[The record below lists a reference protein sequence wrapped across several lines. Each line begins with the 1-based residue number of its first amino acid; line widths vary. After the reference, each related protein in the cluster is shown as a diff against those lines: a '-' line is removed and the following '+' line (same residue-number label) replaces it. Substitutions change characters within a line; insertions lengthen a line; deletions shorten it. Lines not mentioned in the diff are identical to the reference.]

1 MNVPNAI
8 ALFTLKWLILCY
20 VNFSSINMCV
30 CMCVC
35 VCVCVLLIL
44 TPEFFYAPLNSMP
57 EARALLTN
65 PSLGP
70 VSFHFLVEINSEKLK

>member
-1 MNVPNAI
+1 MNAPNAI
-8 ALFTLKWLILCY
+8 ALFTLKWLILLCEFQLNKY
-20 VNFSSINMCV
+20 
-30 CMCVC
+30 

-44 TPEFFYAPLNSMP
+44 TPDFFYAPLNSMP

-70 VSFHFLVEINSEKLK
+70 VSFHFLVEINSEKLR